1 MRDGEGGAL
10 DSRGSCLCDQKTDWA
25 GKYGSKQPCH
35 GYEQEA
41 WAGSEKIRGRRDLA
55 KKAGNV
61 SVAVMGVMGSG
72 AFSAAIP
79 VKPSEKHSWLAPAPS
94 RAVGSR
100 GPSCPILI
108 LIPNYQVVQSTFIE
122 GISGDEVKSTSNQS
136 AEPGRTILPGKDKGT
151 ADPG

>member
-1 MRDGEGGAL
+1 MGKVEPWIPGVAVCVIRRLTGLENMGA
-10 DSRGSCLCDQKTDWA
+10 
-25 GKYGSKQPCH
+25 QPCH
-35 GYEQEA
+35 GYE
-41 WAGSEKIRGRRDLA
+41 LA
-55 KKAGNV
+55 KKAGNL
-61 SVAVMGVMGSG
+61 SVAVMGVRGSG

-100 GPSCPILI
+100 GPLCPILV
-108 LIPNYQVVQSTFIE
+108 LIPNYQVVQSIIIE
-122 GISGDEVKSTSNQS
+122 GINGDEVKSTSNQS